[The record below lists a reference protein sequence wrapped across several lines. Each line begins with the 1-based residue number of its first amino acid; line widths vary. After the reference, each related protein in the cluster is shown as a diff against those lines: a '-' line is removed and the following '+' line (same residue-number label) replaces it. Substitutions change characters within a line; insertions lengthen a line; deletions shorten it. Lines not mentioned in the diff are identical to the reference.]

1 MHSICNIGVNNAF
14 MNGKCAIVVVV
25 KEILNSALA
34 MHKILIYLIHFIIQS
49 TIYKLS
55 KEISFPILH
64 LSVDCH
70 ITTDGGLEI
79 LSSKKKP

>member
-25 KEILNSALA
+25 KENLNSALA
-34 MHKILIYLIHFIIQS
+34 MHKIFIYLIHFIIQS

-64 LSVDCH
+64 LSVAGDSSEK
-70 ITTDGGLEI
+70 TPLKLET
-79 LSSKKKP
+79 KH